1 MAILINLYTTISPYL
16 YSVWFHDPLLSNHL
30 KIMPRFIIG
39 LGADTLFLQR
49 QGLGGLKTP
58 SLQNNN
64 QHSVS
69 VTRKERWRE
78 KLKWQKVKKSHST
91 LEDRMITQHLDR
103 IDIPALIWHLLGLRT
118 VTIRFMYQR
127 FTDQS
132 TILPIYHVW
141 TVAICMSFYWM
152 YKIKQCVFKN
162 HQLYLNLEQEIL
174 ISWLFVFLFQFKH
187 FTLLSFLLNL
197 PLNLSCKQN
206 KHHITS
212 NPENSFYILK
222 ILPTA
227 VLVEKWQESKWRHT
241 SIKKATVTTKTLSP
255 LFKTDRFQQT
265 CFLNCFF
272 SMEIPQKCN
281 TSEMNISQTRSSTT
295 SSLC

>member
-1 MAILINLYTTISPYL
+1 M
-16 YSVWFHDPLLSNHL
+16 
-30 KIMPRFIIG
+30 
-39 LGADTLFLQR
+39 
-49 QGLGGLKTP
+49 
-58 SLQNNN
+58 
-64 QHSVS
+64 
-69 VTRKERWRE
+69 ER

-174 ISWLFVFLFQFKH
+174 ISWLFVFLFQFKNV
-187 FTLLSFLLNL
+187 TLLSFLLNL

-241 SIKKATVTTKTLSP
+241 SIKKL
-255 LFKTDRFQQT
+255 L
-265 CFLNCFF
+265 
-272 SMEIPQKCN
+272 
-281 TSEMNISQTRSSTT
+281 
-295 SSLC
+295 